1 MQAWRQ
7 VSSRKAGRQE
17 GSKKVEGLQKGTK
30 AGGQHERRK
39 AERKQKYFRASRLEG
54 RKAG

>member
-39 AERKQKYFRASRLEG
+39 AEKKQKCFRASRLEG